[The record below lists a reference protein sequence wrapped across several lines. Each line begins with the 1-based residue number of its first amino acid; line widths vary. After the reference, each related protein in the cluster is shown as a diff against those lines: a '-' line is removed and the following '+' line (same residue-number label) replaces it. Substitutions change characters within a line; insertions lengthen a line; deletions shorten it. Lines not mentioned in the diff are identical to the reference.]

1 MKFEKYIQE
10 GKEAKFV
17 KAIEST
23 VNMDELLRYKELMH
37 QMTMTETERTKVKD
51 ALEKKL
57 KELGKKKRK

>member
-17 KAIEST
+17 KSIEST
-23 VNMDELLRYKELMH
+23 VNMDELLRYRDLMH

-51 ALEKKL
+51 ALEKKM
-57 KELGKKKRK
+57 KELGKKKK